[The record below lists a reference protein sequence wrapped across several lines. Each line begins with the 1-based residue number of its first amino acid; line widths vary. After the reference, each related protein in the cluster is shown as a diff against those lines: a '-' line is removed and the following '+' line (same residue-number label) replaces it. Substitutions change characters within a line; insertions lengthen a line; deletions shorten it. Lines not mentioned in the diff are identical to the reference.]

1 MASIGAQ
8 LRTVVEEKLRD
19 VIGLDPV
26 EAKDLEIGIY
36 NSTIDYSTA
45 KKVPLSWASELFQ
58 ETYMAKARSIFAN
71 LKRDTHVGNTTLHTR
86 LEEGEFMPHDLPFIT
101 RESLFLD
108 LWRPIIEKERL
119 RSKEAYEFRQASMTD
134 HIKCI
139 TCLKKGWKSKITY
152 YELQTRSADEPM
164 TLMIKCHTCGHRW
177 KM

>member
-1 MASIGAQ
+1 MAATGVQ
-8 LRTVVEEKLRD
+8 LRAIVESKFQE
-19 VIGLDPV
+19 IAGLGAL

-36 NSTIDYSTA
+36 NASIDYAAA
-45 KKVPLSWASELFQ
+45 KRIPLSWASDVFQ
-58 ETYMAKARSIFAN
+58 DAYMAKARSMLAN
-71 LKRDTHVGNTTLHTR
+71 LDQTSHIGNTTLRER
-86 LEEGEFMPHDLPFIT
+86 LDQGEFLPHDIPFIA
-101 RESLFLD
+101 RESVFPD

>member
-1 MASIGAQ
+1 MAH
-8 LRTVVEEKLRD
+8 LRAVVEERIQS
-19 VIGLDPV
+19 IGFSPL

-36 NSTIDYSTA
+36 NSTIDYSSSA
-45 KKVPLSWASELFQ
+45 RIPLSWVSEIFQ
-58 ETYMAKARSIFAN
+58 EAYLAKARSVFAN
-71 LKRDTHVGNTTLHTR
+71 LNKNSYIKNNTLKER
-86 LEEGEFMPHDLPFIT
+86 LDNREFFPHDVPFIT
-101 RESLFLD
+101 RESIFPD
-108 LWRPIIEKERL
+108 LWAPIIDKERL
-119 RSKEAYEFRQASMTD
+119 RSKEAYEYRQASMTD